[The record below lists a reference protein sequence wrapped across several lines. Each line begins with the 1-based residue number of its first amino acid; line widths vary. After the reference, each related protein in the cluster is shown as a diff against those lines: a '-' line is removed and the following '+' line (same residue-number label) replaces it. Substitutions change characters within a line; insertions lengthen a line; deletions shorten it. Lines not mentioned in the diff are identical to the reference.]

1 MKIKL
6 KKSNKELV
14 RLTLT
19 IEEARQLKLSLH
31 FVAAR
36 SSMPVRQVFARNLAQ
51 SIAYTLNESIKGDL

>member
-31 FVAAR
+31 FVTAR
-36 SSMPVRQVFARNLAQ
+36 STMPHRQVFARNLAQ
-51 SIAYTLNESIKGDL
+51 AIAYTLNESIKGDL